1 MRVRVRGR
9 GRARVRIGVRVRVRL
24 GLWVGLGLRV
34 RGVGLGLRVRVWG
47 LRPTVEGTCGDMVAR
62 PHRAV
67 AAIAMLVEGPLQL
80 QLRLSPGLG

>member
-34 RGVGLGLRVRVWG
+34 RVWG
-47 LRPTVEGTCGDMVAR
+47 LRPTVEGACGDMVAR